1 MGIRNFLVTLKLFL
15 IAKCSLSLWSKLAIG
30 HRKWFLNTNLF
41 LSKRSLSTTKFD
53 KVKQNMQNEEDL
65 SNLRHR
71 KSGGKIQNLHKKIN
85 CCWFFPR
92 KLIFTKWVSTD
103 SHLYNRRDQMY
114 IIQGVKGE
122 SEKSSSSKFGK
133 NQCLYWNQRYLWW
146 KPSALEWPLRMTP
159 RIWL

>member
-1 MGIRNFLVTLKLFL
+1 MEQISSRKKEYKFRSVLVVKSNLAIRNFLVTLKLFL
-15 IAKCSLSLWSKLAIG
+15 SAKCSLSLWSKLAIG
-30 HRKWFLNTNLF
+30 HRKWFPNTNLF
-41 LSKRSLSTTKFD
+41 LIKTFLITKFD

-85 CCWFFPR
+85 CCWFFPP

-122 SEKSSSSKFGK
+122 SEKSLSSKFGR
-133 NQCLYWNQRYLWW
+133 NQCL
-146 KPSALEWPLRMTP
+146 
-159 RIWL
+159 